1 MPFSSVSLAGYY
13 GPEWRDFSITGLDS
27 FAALERAA
35 RAEGYGDV
43 AVAAAKRAAAL
54 GCTDA
59 EIEQEADVVQ
69 EREDWRAERGGRDEP
84 VAWAARLLEEGVL
97 KAIIDAPEGPHDLAQ
112 WRPCLEP
119 EGWDEVTVAH
129 LFALLDLVPGFAA
142 ERDSAQ
148 CAIFY
153 AWAYFFCDG
162 PHAPGLERPRRWTRG
177 RVAILPVEVV
187 RGRTELEPT
196 AHTKATFGRFKRLRD
211 SYVADVQKAR
221 RRRDQCARRGSAAGA
236 ERAEAAVRELERG
249 TLVRVTPGDLR
260 PEPERAQML
269 KRKREGAWQGPFSRR
284 YTPGL
289 GVGQEEERHEHLDYD
304 LVVCACPLSR
314 RDMHLTLIPCCDCGW
329 GQTQSPRSLEQAE
342 EAGGGSMFIGPP
354 VHYPSRRFAGGCFE
368 ESACAECGRKEPLG
382 DLNGG
387 VCWLCSWCRRGLCL

>member
-1 MPFSSVSLAGYY
+1 MIGLLGDNRLTAGHDPGEFGRAFGIPAR
-13 GPEWRDFSITGLDS
+13 GPRRGEPTRCWLCRRRDFSITGLDS

-35 RAEGYGDV
+35 RAEGYGD
-43 AVAAAKRAAAL
+43 AAIAAAKRAAAL

-69 EREDWRAERGGRDEP
+69 EDWRAERGGLDEP
-84 VAWAARLLEEGVL
+84 AAWAAHLLKEGVL
-97 KAIIDAPEGPHDLAQ
+97 KAIIDTPEGPHDLAE

-119 EGWDEVTVAH
+119 EGYSEVTVAH
-129 LFALLDLVPGFAA
+129 LFALLDLVPAFAA

-153 AWAYFFCDG
+153 AWAYFLCDG
-162 PHAPGLERPRRWTRG
+162 PRAPGLEAPRLWTRG

-284 YTPGL
+284 YTPG
-289 GVGQEEERHEHLDYD
+289 R
-304 LVVCACPLSR
+304 
-314 RDMHLTLIPCCDCGW
+314 
-329 GQTQSPRSLEQAE
+329 
-342 EAGGGSMFIGPP
+342 
-354 VHYPSRRFAGGCFE
+354 
-368 ESACAECGRKEPLG
+368 
-382 DLNGG
+382 
-387 VCWLCSWCRRGLCL
+387 